1 MDRARARELAELG
14 LPGFAVGFIAGTV
27 SGFMAMVVGQP
38 LGWAIIG
45 VLTLGLPLGLLG
57 AGYSILLA
65 LGLVRIGGFAPAAL
79 YWLFAFPLARL
90 LQEVL
95 TRFVLT
101 GSPGL
106 PADVLGFIAYQGLI
120 SAGFA
125 FGFLWLHERI
135 APQLWRKQS
144 DHNVAAAVAYQ
155 RYSHYAKLMYDQR
168 QARSRRR
175 EASKSR

>member
-1 MDRARARELAELG
+1 MDRARVRELAEAG
-14 LPGFAVGFIAGTV
+14 LPGFTVGFIAGTV
-27 SGFMAMVVGQP
+27 AGFMAMVVGQP
-38 LGWAIIG
+38 IGWAFVG

-57 AGYSILLA
+57 AGYSVLLA

-79 YWLFAFPLARL
+79 FWLFGFPLARL

-101 GSPGL
+101 GTPGF
-106 PADVLGFIAYQGLI
+106 PADLLGFVAYQGLI

-135 APQLWRKQS
+135 APQVWRKQAE
-144 DHNVAAAVAYQ
+144 HNVVSAGAYR